1 MTNINYLPL
10 RSSLPQA
17 RWNAEA
23 DALERKRH
31 AAETAARQREQTQW
45 QTQEREAA
53 NAAVRTA
60 EAQIAALRVEL
71 EEQYD
76 VRREAMVQYIVE
88 ELDAVAREA
97 ERMLKRKVEA
107 LQHEFE
113 TKLASAVAEIRGER
127 GGQGE
132 QGEPGPM
139 GPPGPSGPRGE
150 QGPPGK
156 LPVAKPWVPETVFYE
171 GDVVTFDGGT
181 FQARRDTGQ
190 APSHSDWICLARGGR
205 DGQSVKVRGTFNE
218 AAEYHRNDVVACNGG
233 SFIGLKDAPGPCPGS
248 GWQLVASPG
257 KRGIAGLK
265 GERGPQ
271 GVRGEPG
278 LSGAT
283 IRGWKIDREHYTA
296 TPLLSDGTE
305 GPPLEL
311 RVLFEQYHG
320 EAGH

>member
-1 MTNINYLPL
+1 ME
-10 RSSLPQA
+10 
-17 RWNAEA
+17 RWRREA
-23 DALERKRH
+23 DVWERKRA
-31 AAETAARQREQTQW
+31 AAEAAARQREQTQR

-53 NAAVRTA
+53 NAAARTA

-71 EEQYD
+71 EQQHD
-76 VRREAMVQYIVE
+76 VRRDAMVEFVVTEFE
-88 ELDAVAREA
+88 ELRLDF
-97 ERMLKRKVEA
+97 ERSLKRKSEE
-107 LQHEFE
+107 LQRLFE
-113 TKLASAVAEIRGER
+113 TKLAALDHVSPGARGEK
-127 GGQGE
+127 GE
-132 QGEPGPM
+132 CGPM
-139 GPPGPSGPRGE
+139 GPPGPSGSRGE
-150 QGPPGK
+150 RGPPGK

-190 APSHSDWICLARGGR
+190 APSHPDWICLARAGR

-233 SFIGLKDAPGPCPGS
+233 SFIALKDAPGPCPGS

-283 IRGWKIDREHYTA
+283 IRG
-296 TPLLSDGTE
+296 
-305 GPPLEL
+305 
-311 RVLFEQYHG
+311 
-320 EAGH
+320 

>member
-1 MTNINYLPL
+1 
-10 RSSLPQA
+10 
-17 RWNAEA
+17 
-23 DALERKRH
+23 
-31 AAETAARQREQTQW
+31 
-45 QTQEREAA
+45 
-53 NAAVRTA
+53 
-60 EAQIAALRVEL
+60 
-71 EEQYD
+71 
-76 VRREAMVQYIVE
+76 
-88 ELDAVAREA
+88 
-97 ERMLKRKVEA
+97 MLKRKVEA

-127 GGQGE
+127 GDQGE

-156 LPVAKPWVPETVFYE
+156 LRVAKAWVPETVFYE

-190 APSHSDWICLARGGR
+190 PPSHSDWTCLATPGR
-205 DGQSVKVRGTFNE
+205 DGRGITVRGTWNE
-218 AAEYHRNDVVACNGG
+218 AAEYHRNDVVVCNGG

>member
-1 MTNINYLPL
+1 
-10 RSSLPQA
+10 
-17 RWNAEA
+17 
-23 DALERKRH
+23 
-31 AAETAARQREQTQW
+31 
-45 QTQEREAA
+45 
-53 NAAVRTA
+53 
-60 EAQIAALRVEL
+60 
-71 EEQYD
+71 
-76 VRREAMVQYIVE
+76 
-88 ELDAVAREA
+88 
-97 ERMLKRKVEA
+97 MLKRKVEA

-127 GGQGE
+127 GDQGE

-156 LPVAKPWVPETVFYE
+156 LRVAKAWVPETVFYE

-190 APSHSDWICLARGGR
+190 PPSHSDWTCLARAGR

>member
-1 MTNINYLPL
+1 MTV
-10 RSSLPQA
+10 SSLPQQ

-23 DALERKRH
+23 EAAERKRA
-31 AAETAARQREQTQW
+31 AAEAAARQRE

-53 NAAVRTA
+53 NAAARTA

-127 GGQGE
+127 GDQGD

-139 GPPGPSGPRGE
+139 GPPGPSGPQGE

-156 LPVAKPWVPETVFYE
+156 LPVAEAWVPETVFYA
-171 GDVVTFDGGT
+171 GDVVAFDGGT

-190 APSHSDWICLARGGR
+190 APSHSDWICLASAGSDGR
-205 DGQSVKVRGTFNE
+205 SIAVRGTFDE
-218 AAEYHRNDVVACNGG
+218 AADYHRNDVVACNGG
-233 SFIGLKDAPGPCPGS
+233 SFIALKDGPGPCPGS

-257 KRGIAGLK
+257 KRGVTGLK
-265 GERGPQ
+265 GERGE
-271 GVRGEPG
+271 RGAKGDPG
-278 LSGAT
+278 ERGQAAPAILS
-283 IRGWKIDREHYTA
+283 WQLDCEHYIA
-296 TPLLSDGTE
+296 MPLLSDGTE
-305 GPPLEL
+305 GPLLNL
-311 RVLFEQYHG
+311 RPLFEQYHG
-320 EAGH
+320 ETQRGS

>member
-1 MTNINYLPL
+1 MTYPLPL
-10 RSSLPQA
+10 RSSEPME
-17 RWNAEA
+17 RWRREA
-23 DALERKRH
+23 DVWERKRA
-31 AAETAARQREQTQW
+31 AAEAAARQREQTQR
-45 QTQEREAA
+45 QAQEREAA
-53 NAAVRTA
+53 NAAARTA

-71 EEQYD
+71 EQQHD
-76 VRREAMVQYIVE
+76 VRRDAMVEFVVTEFE
-88 ELDAVAREA
+88 ELRLDF
-97 ERMLKRKVEA
+97 ERSLKRKSEE
-107 LQHEFE
+107 LQRLFE
-113 TKLASAVAEIRGER
+113 TKLAALDHVSPGARGEK
-127 GGQGE
+127 GE
-132 QGEPGPM
+132 CGPM

-156 LPVAKPWVPETVFYE
+156 LRVAKAWVPETVFYE

-233 SFIGLKDAPGPCPGS
+233 SFIALKDAPGPCPGS

-271 GVRGEPG
+271 GAKGDPG

>member
-1 MTNINYLPL
+1 MTYYHTPL
-10 RSSLPQA
+10 RSSEPMEQW
-17 RWNAEA
+17 RREA
-23 DALERKRH
+23 DATTRRRA
-31 AAETAARQREQTQW
+31 AAEAAARQREQTQR

-53 NAAVRTA
+53 NAASRTA

-71 EEQYD
+71 EQQHD
-76 VRREAMVQYIVE
+76 VRRDAMVEFVVTEFE
-88 ELDAVAREA
+88 ELRLDF
-97 ERMLKRKVEA
+97 ERSLKRKSEE
-107 LQHEFE
+107 LQRLFE
-113 TKLASAVAEIRGER
+113 TKLAALDHVSPGARGEK
-127 GGQGE
+127 GE
-132 QGEPGPM
+132 CGPM
-139 GPPGPSGPRGE
+139 GPPGPSGSRGE
-150 QGPPGK
+150 RGPPGK

-190 APSHSDWICLARGGR
+190 APSHPDWICLARAGR

-271 GVRGEPG
+271 GAKGDPG

-311 RVLFEQYHG
+311 RMLFEQYHG

>member
-1 MTNINYLPL
+1 MTYYHTPL
-10 RSSLPQA
+10 RSSEPMEQW
-17 RWNAEA
+17 RREA
-23 DALERKRH
+23 DAATRKRA
-31 AAETAARQREQTQW
+31 AAEAAARQREQTQR
-45 QTQEREAA
+45 QAQEREAA
-53 NAAVRTA
+53 NAAARTA

-127 GGQGE
+127 GDQGE

-156 LPVAKPWVPETVFYE
+156 LRVAKAWVPEIVFYA

-257 KRGIAGLK
+257 KRGIAGQQ

>member
-1 MTNINYLPL
+1 MTYPLPL
-10 RSSLPQA
+10 RSSEPME
-17 RWNAEA
+17 RWRREA
-23 DALERKRH
+23 DVWERKRA
-31 AAETAARQREQTQW
+31 AAEAAARQREQTQR
-45 QTQEREAA
+45 QAQEREAA
-53 NAAVRTA
+53 NAAARTA

-71 EEQYD
+71 EQQHD
-76 VRREAMVQYIVE
+76 VRRDAMVEFVVTEFE
-88 ELDAVAREA
+88 ELRLDF
-97 ERMLKRKVEA
+97 ERSLKRKSEE
-107 LQHEFE
+107 LQRLFE
-113 TKLASAVAEIRGER
+113 TKLAALEDRVIPGARGEK
-127 GGQGE
+127 GE
-132 QGEPGPM
+132 CGPM

-156 LPVAKPWVPETVFYE
+156 LRVAKAWVPETVFYE

-283 IRGWKIDREHYTA
+283 IRG
-296 TPLLSDGTE
+296 
-305 GPPLEL
+305 
-311 RVLFEQYHG
+311 
-320 EAGH
+320 

>member
-1 MTNINYLPL
+1 MTYYHTPL
-10 RSSLPQA
+10 RSSEPMEQW
-17 RWNAEA
+17 RREA
-23 DALERKRH
+23 DATTRRRA
-31 AAETAARQREQTQW
+31 AAEAAARQREQTQR

-53 NAAVRTA
+53 NAAARTA

-71 EEQYD
+71 EQQHD
-76 VRREAMVQYIVE
+76 VRRDAMVEFVVTEFE
-88 ELDAVAREA
+88 ELRLDF
-97 ERMLKRKVEA
+97 ERSLKRKSEE
-107 LQHEFE
+107 LQRLFE
-113 TKLASAVAEIRGER
+113 TKLAALDHVSPGARGEK
-127 GGQGE
+127 GE
-132 QGEPGPM
+132 CGPM
-139 GPPGPSGPRGE
+139 GPPGPSGSRGE
-150 QGPPGK
+150 RGPPGK

-233 SFIGLKDAPGPCPGS
+233 SFIALKDAPGPCPGS

>member
-1 MTNINYLPL
+1 MTV
-10 RSSLPQA
+10 SSLPQQ

-23 DALERKRH
+23 EAAERKRA
-31 AAETAARQREQTQW
+31 AAEAAARQRE

-53 NAAVRTA
+53 NAAARTA

-127 GGQGE
+127 GDQGE

-156 LPVAKPWVPETVFYE
+156 LRVAKAWVPETVFYA

-190 APSHSDWICLARGGR
+190 PPSHSDWTCLATPGR
-205 DGQSVKVRGTFNE
+205 DGRGITVRGTWNE
-218 AAEYHRNDVVACNGG
+218 AAEYHQNNLVAYNGG
-233 SFIGLKDAPGPCPGS
+233 SWVALRDAPGSCPGP
-248 GWQLVASPG
+248 GWQLVASRG
-257 KRGIAGLK
+257 KTGVAGLK
-265 GERGPQ
+265 GERGE
-271 GVRGEPG
+271 RGPKGDPG
-278 LSGAT
+278 ERGQAAPV
-283 IRGWKIDREHYTA
+283 IRSWQVDREHYTA
-296 TPLLSDGTE
+296 TPLLNDGTE
-305 GPPLEL
+305 GPRLDL
-311 RVLFEQYHG
+311 RPLFEQYHG
-320 EAGH
+320 EAGRGP

>member
-1 MTNINYLPL
+1 MTYPLPL
-10 RSSLPQA
+10 RSSEPME
-17 RWNAEA
+17 RWRREA
-23 DALERKRH
+23 DVWERKRA
-31 AAETAARQREQTQW
+31 AAEAAARQREQTQR

-53 NAAVRTA
+53 NAAARTA

-71 EEQYD
+71 EQQHD
-76 VRREAMVQYIVE
+76 VRRDAIVE
-88 ELDAVAREA
+88 FVVTEFEELRLDF
-97 ERMLKRKVEA
+97 ERSLKRKSEE
-107 LQHEFE
+107 LQRLFE
-113 TKLASAVAEIRGER
+113 TKLAALDHVSPGARGEK
-127 GGQGE
+127 GE
-132 QGEPGPM
+132 CGPM
-139 GPPGPSGPRGE
+139 GPPGPSGSRGE
-150 QGPPGK
+150 RGPPGK

-190 APSHSDWICLARGGR
+190 APSHPDWICLARAGR

-233 SFIGLKDAPGPCPGS
+233 SFIALKDAPGPCPGS

-271 GVRGEPG
+271 GAKGDPG

>member
-1 MTNINYLPL
+1 ME
-10 RSSLPQA
+10 
-17 RWNAEA
+17 RWRREA
-23 DALERKRH
+23 DVWERKRA
-31 AAETAARQREQTQW
+31 AAEAAARQREQTQR

-53 NAAVRTA
+53 NAAARTA

-71 EEQYD
+71 EQQHD
-76 VRREAMVQYIVE
+76 VRRDAMVEFVVTEFE
-88 ELDAVAREA
+88 ELRLDF
-97 ERMLKRKVEA
+97 ERSLKRKSEE
-107 LQHEFE
+107 LQRLFE
-113 TKLASAVAEIRGER
+113 TKLAALDHVSPGARGEK
-127 GGQGE
+127 GE
-132 QGEPGPM
+132 CGPM

-156 LPVAKPWVPETVFYE
+156 LRVAKTWVPETVFYE

-190 APSHSDWICLARGGR
+190 APSHPDWICLARAGR

-233 SFIGLKDAPGPCPGS
+233 SFIALKDAPGPCPGS

-271 GVRGEPG
+271 GAKGDPG